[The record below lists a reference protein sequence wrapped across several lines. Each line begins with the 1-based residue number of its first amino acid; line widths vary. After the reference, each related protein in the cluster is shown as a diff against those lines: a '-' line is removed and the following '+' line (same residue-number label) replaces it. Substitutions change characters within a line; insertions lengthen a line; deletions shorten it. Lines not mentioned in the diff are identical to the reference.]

1 MAQAGTKTFN
11 LSSQAKKLVSEMR
24 GNPNVDF
31 KHDWKMVTV
40 LVGKTKKFK
49 GKSLEMS
56 SSWNFPAQASPSC
69 EVSAPSRAELGH
81 FNFRAETELTILTTC
96 MSKNS
101 KFLAYFPLFLLYHDS
116 NQFHAHLLEF
126 M

>member
-40 LVGKTKKFK
+40 LVGKAYLWLTKVD
-49 GKSLEMS
+49 L
-56 SSWNFPAQASPSC
+56 
-69 EVSAPSRAELGH
+69 R
-81 FNFRAETELTILTTC
+81 TILFYVF
-96 MSKNS
+96 
-101 KFLAYFPLFLLYHDS
+101 KFV
-116 NQFHAHLLEF
+116 Q
-126 M
+126 

>member
-49 GKSLEMS
+49 GKSPLVL
-56 SSWNFPAQASPSC
+56 FHGITSPYS
-69 EVSAPSRAELGH
+69 
-81 FNFRAETELTILTTC
+81 
-96 MSKNS
+96 
-101 KFLAYFPLFLLYHDS
+101 YF
-116 NQFHAHLLEF
+116 EEI
-126 M
+126 

>member
-56 SSWNFPAQASPSC
+56 SSWNFPAQASPS
-69 EVSAPSRAELGH
+69 
-81 FNFRAETELTILTTC
+81 
-96 MSKNS
+96 
-101 KFLAYFPLFLLYHDS
+101 
-116 NQFHAHLLEF
+116 
-126 M
+126 